1 MEIGCLGEIPFKAS
15 SRAVQTIK
23 NAVWS
28 GSARYAAHERHLTN
42 ALTEFTGVNPDAFNF
57 EIELSAFLGVNP
69 TDSILLI
76 WQYER
81 TGKAVPLVIGNK
93 GYGKYRWNILDHKIT
108 METYDGNGDMLSCKV
123 TLKLQEYL
131 RE

>member
-28 GSARYAAHERHLTN
+28 GSARYATHARHLKD
-42 ALTEFTGVNPDAFNF
+42 ALTEFTGIEPDAFNF

-69 TDSILLI
+69 MDAIGLV

-131 RE
+131 RG